1 MHNSIFTPSH
11 FTQDIV
17 LSFKRITLG
26 EDMPAATCSTSLI
39 TQFTKPGALKTQP
52 GYYRSKLFS
61 TPTTSNA
68 FLAAAGPLFS
78 LLERLGTSHTLPP
91 IQTAWDNLEHELK
104 AFQSRLSSFECADEL
119 SAIAQYLIHATI
131 DELLGKNYMRVFE
144 KAAEFSAFTPP
155 SSDNIGPEKRF
166 FELVDYI
173 QTRPN
178 QYLDLIELAYY
189 CLISGFEGQHHI
201 STTGRQTLDNLI
213 ETLHELI
220 QKNRVQKPVSLFTP
234 PKPTASETR
243 VDHKPWIK
251 TLCLACGVLLGTYMI
266 SQALLDHKAKTIL
279 TEQFHQ
285 PMHVGS

>member
-1 MHNSIFTPSH
+1 M
-11 FTQDIV
+11 Q
-17 LSFKRITLG
+17 
-26 EDMPAATCSTSLI
+26 AASCSTSLI

-104 AFQSRLSSFECADEL
+104 AFQSRLSSFECAEEL
-119 SAIAQYLIHATI
+119 AAIAQYLIHATI
-131 DELLGKNYMRVFE
+131 DELLGKNYLRVFE

-155 SSDNIGPEKRF
+155 SADETGPEKQF

-173 QTRPN
+173 KVRPN

-189 CLISGFEGQHHI
+189 CLISGFEGEHHV

-213 ETLHELI
+213 EELHESI
-220 QKNRVQKPVSLFTP
+220 QKNRVQKPVRLFTE
-234 PKPTASETR
+234 PKPSETETR

-251 TLCLACGVLLGTYMI
+251 STCLALGMLLGAYFL
-266 SQALLDHKAKTIL
+266 SQALLEHKAKTIL
-279 TEQFHQ
+279 TEQFQ